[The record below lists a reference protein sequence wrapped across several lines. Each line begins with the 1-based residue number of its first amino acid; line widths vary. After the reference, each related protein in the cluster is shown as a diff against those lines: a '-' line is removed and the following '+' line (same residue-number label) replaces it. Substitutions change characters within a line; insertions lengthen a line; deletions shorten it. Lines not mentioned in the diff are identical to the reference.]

1 MANKN
6 VIDRQHAAVA
16 STPLMG
22 IAQLGAGN
30 GFDFSVRPGTL
41 VLRVGI
47 QTVLAFDSAT
57 TTTATI
63 TDGTT
68 VFANGVDVKTAGA
81 ETIANAPKFYP
92 TGGVISVNLAET
104 GAAATVGSAIAFFE
118 YIILGNGNAGIQ
130 E

>member
-1 MANKN
+1 MANTKL
-6 VIDRQHAAVA
+6 IDRQHAAVA

-22 IAQLGAGN
+22 IANIGADVGY
-30 GFDFSVRPGTL
+30 DISVRPGTL

-47 QTVLAFDSAT
+47 QTTTAFNSAT

-68 VFANGVDVKTAGA
+68 VFASAVDVKTTGA
-81 ETIANAPKFYP
+81 ETVTNAPKYYP
-92 TGGVISVNLAET
+92 TGGTISVNLAET
-104 GAAATVGSAIAFFE
+104 GAAATAGAAIAFVE